1 MQNLST
7 IDDGILFKF
16 LEDISGG
23 QFNNRTEW
31 GLIIKD
37 KVDDVKRP
45 RWAKVLVTG
54 PKVKNVSIGQYILI
68 ENLRWTNALEY
79 NGEKFWKTNER
90 EVIMTSD
97 EEPKG
102 FN

>member
-1 MQNLST
+1 METLST

-16 LEDISGG
+16 VEDIVGG

-37 KVDDVKRP
+37 KIDDVKRP

-54 PKVKNVSIGQYILI
+54 PKVKYVTKGQYILI

-79 NGEKFWKTNER
+79 GNEKFWKTNES
-90 EVIMTSD
+90 EVIMVSD
-97 EEPKG
+97 DEPTG